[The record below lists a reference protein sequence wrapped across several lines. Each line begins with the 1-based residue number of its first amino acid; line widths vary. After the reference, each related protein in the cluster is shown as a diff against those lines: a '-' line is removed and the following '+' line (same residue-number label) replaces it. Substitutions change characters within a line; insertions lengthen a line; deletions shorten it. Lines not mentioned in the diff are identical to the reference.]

1 MVSKKIGVV
10 TIGQLPRPDIISLIN
25 EVLGEDYE
33 ALLVGA
39 LDDLTIEEIPD
50 FKPEEYLL
58 MTSIRDKGG
67 RKVSIR
73 VTEEFLLPLIK
84 RRICELEQEVDI
96 IIVWCAGR
104 FPEVKSKAIIIRP
117 SEILKGVVNAVLK
130 KGKLGVIYPLK
141 EQLIWAKPEWSRKGI
156 DVYADTLGKTL
167 PREEETEILA
177 ERLAERNLDLI
188 LLNCTGFGYKMK
200 QLIKDKTSKPVIQAN
215 ALTLRII
222 KELLV

>member
-10 TIGQLPRPDIISLIN
+10 TIGQLPRPDIDSIIN
-25 EVLGEDYE
+25 EILGEDYE
-33 ALLVGA
+33 ALMVGA

-50 FKPEEYLL
+50 FEPEEYLL
-58 MTSIRDKGG
+58 MTSIRDEGG
-67 RKVSIR
+67 RKVSIM
-73 VTEEFLLPLIK
+73 VTEEFLFPLIK
-84 RRICELEQEVDI
+84 KCIFELEQEVDI

-104 FPEVKSKAIIIRP
+104 FPEVKSKSIIIRP
-117 SEILKGVVNAVLK
+117 SEILNGVVNAVLK

-156 DVYADTLGKTL
+156 EVYADTPGKSL
-167 PREEETEILA
+167 SREEEMEILA

-215 ALTLRII
+215 ALTLRIV
-222 KELLV
+222 KELLA